1 MAMLEKRMAKFHADY
16 VSQYVDR
23 LDCPVEQKLELL
35 DAIAQTILDG
45 CGEDSENQKERCE

>member
-1 MAMLEKRMAKFHADY
+1 MLEKRMAKFHADY

-45 CGEDSENQKERCE
+45 CGVDSENQKERCE